1 MFKISCTFTFL
12 IIFVFSIYSQSG
24 DTTTTQSGLKYLV
37 IRQGKG
43 TKAENGKDVEVNYT
57 GRLTNGKVFDSSY
70 DRNEPIEFILGAGQ
84 VIKGWDEGIALMR
97 VGDKYQLIIPP
108 ELGYGDKGAGD
119 LIPPNS
125 TLVFDVELMGVHKPL
140 KSVADTMLYTI
151 VFSNIKD
158 ALKLYK
164 NLKKNNPGD
173 YNFKESQ
180 LNSLGYELI
189 KGDRVKDAIE
199 IFKLNI
205 KEYPESFNVYDS
217 MGEAYM
223 IDGQDDLAIEN
234 YEESLDINPKNDN
247 AKKMIDKINAN
258 RK

>member
-1 MFKISCTFTFL
+1 MFKINFAIVLLF
-12 IIFVFSIYSQSG
+12 IFVFSVYSQSG
-24 DTTTTQSGLKYLV
+24 DTTATQSGLKYLV
-37 IRQGKG
+37 LKQGKG
-43 TKAENGKDVEVNYT
+43 TKAENGKTVEVNYT
-57 GRLTNGKVFDSSY
+57 GKLTNGKIFDSSY
-70 DRNEPIEFILGAGQ
+70 DRNVPIEFVLGSGQ

-108 ELGYGDKGAGD
+108 ELGYGDKGAGEI
-119 LIPPNS
+119 IPPNS
-125 TLVFDVELMGVHKPL
+125 TLIFDVELMRVHKTL

-164 NLKKNNPGD
+164 NLKKNSPD
-173 YNFKESQ
+173 EYNFKEAQ

-189 KGDRVKDAIE
+189 KGNRVKDAIE

-205 KEYPESFNVYDS
+205 KEYPDSYNVYDS

-234 YEESLDINPKNDN
+234 YEKSLDINPKNDN
-247 AKKMIDKINAN
+247 AKKMLEKINS
-258 RK
+258 KQK